1 MRNFSRSL
9 TLAALISS
17 AAFIGGSGLTISSGW
32 LITMASTHPPIMTL
46 GVSVVLVR
54 FFAIFRSVARYL
66 ERILSHSAVFSQL
79 TTLRVELF
87 KSLDRQGVSAS
98 RDVNA
103 GTFVKAL
110 VDDVERGQEYQLRV
124 ALPKSA
130 AIISLAVGVGI
141 GALIQIQTLWI
152 TAPASVALL
161 FVIPRAVT
169 SVCKA
174 KSFEIEQ
181 HENLYSNSIMASSVG
196 VIEAMM
202 YGFLE
207 ERKSENLR
215 LEEKISKSENSLLR
229 STFISQ
235 FLTLSI
241 FGIATVGMMVLVQQ
255 LTREG
260 LLPIV
265 QITMIAF
272 LPLVIFEA
280 ITAWYPNLYSAGKL
294 LLAQE
299 NINYELSKEKSH
311 YQPQQQINAPV
322 QVLELHEMQVDWGKR
337 LAHPLTIKMLPGES
351 LVISGQSG
359 SGKSTLAMGI
369 SGLLD
374 YRGSC
379 SINGIEVRSISNL
392 PDLLTGALQQS
403 HIFATSVREN
413 LKVANSAASDQQLQ
427 RVLDLVELSDISLD
441 TIVGEVGRPL
451 SGGEAKRLSVAR
463 ALLSRAQI
471 IILDEPTEHIERE
484 RAERIEDSIIQ
495 ACSDRILIVITH
507 SGWLNVG
514 KRVTLTRE

>member
-1 MRNFSRSL
+1 MRIPSKSL
-9 TLAALISS
+9 LLAALISS

-54 FFAIFRSVARYL
+54 FFAIFRSVARYI
-66 ERILSHSAVFSQL
+66 ERILSHRAVFSQL
-79 TTLRVELF
+79 TMLRVDLY
-87 KSLDRQGVSAS
+87 KSLDREGVAAS
-98 RDVNA
+98 RDINS

-124 ALPKSA
+124 ILPGFA
-130 AIISLAVGVGI
+130 AIISLASGVTL
-141 GALIQIQTLWI
+141 GALIQIETLWI
-152 TAPASVALL
+152 TAPASVLLL
-161 FVIPRAVT
+161 FVIPRLVT
-169 SVCKA
+169 SVCRE
-174 KSFEIEQ
+174 KSFEIEHQ
-181 HENLYSNSIMASSVG
+181 ENLYSKSIIASSVG

-207 ERKSENLR
+207 ERKLENIQI
-215 LEEKISKSENSLLR
+215 EEKIEREEESLLR
-229 STFISQ
+229 STFLSQ

-241 FGIATVGMMVLVQQ
+241 FGIATVGMMILAKQ
-255 LTREG
+255 LTDQD

-265 QITMIAF
+265 QITMISF

-299 NINYELSKEKSH
+299 NISRQLSKDASTSKPD
-311 YQPQQQINAPV
+311 QRITLPV
-322 QVLELHEMQVDWGKR
+322 GALELDQLRVDWGKR
-337 LAHPLTIKMLPGES
+337 LALPLTLKISPGES
-351 LVISGQSG
+351 LAISGKSG

-369 SGLLD
+369 SGLLE
-374 YRGSC
+374 YQGSC
-379 SINGIEVRSISNL
+379 TINGVEVKNISNL

-403 HIFATSVREN
+403 HVFATSVREN
-413 LKVANSAASDQQLQ
+413 LKVARVDATDFELQQ
-427 RVLDLVELSDISLD
+427 VLDLVELSDISLN
-441 TIVGEVGRPL
+441 TIIGVMGRPL

-463 ALLSRAQI
+463 ALLSRAPI
-471 IILDEPTEHIERE
+471 IILDEPTEHIERD